1 MRNYT
6 GVGSNA
12 KHGTMVGDRN
22 VSLDTDSLARR
33 YFWVDWGP
41 GSVGGHFA
49 FSWLFSLAWASA
61 RSWAFLIRK
70 KTSEQ
75 PISES
80 IGGRGRRA
88 GGS

>member
-1 MRNYT
+1 LSRATKGSFANVSDEFFGVGEGEVVGSDIVCGEFECLLDDMRNYT

-33 YFWVDWGP
+33 YFWVDGRP

-49 FSWLFSLAWASA
+49 FS
-61 RSWAFLIRK
+61 
-70 KTSEQ
+70 
-75 PISES
+75 
-80 IGGRGRRA
+80 
-88 GGS
+88 